1 MSADKNLLC
10 VMEKL
15 ANFCWQTKVDQ
26 QEKIFQHVRKPSK
39 LSSRIRDCDWS
50 ATLFTNMESEW
61 KDEECFKLIQLY
73 ELNSVLYDPRDRN
86 YRNRDLK
93 RQKENEIA
101 TALEKPGKKPTR
113 SHAYVCIV
121 EHVHL
126 VRVLAIDNAPC

>member
-1 MSADKNLLC
+1 MTD
-10 VMEKL
+10 ERQKL

-50 ATLFTNMESEW
+50 ATLFTNMELEW
-61 KDEECFKLIQLY
+61 KDKECFKLIQLY